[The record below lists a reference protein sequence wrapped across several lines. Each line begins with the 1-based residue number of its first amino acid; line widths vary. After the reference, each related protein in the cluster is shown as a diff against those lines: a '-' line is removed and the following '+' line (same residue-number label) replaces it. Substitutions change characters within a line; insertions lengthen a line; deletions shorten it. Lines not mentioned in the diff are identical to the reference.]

1 VKEKEEKPSDDTIKI
16 FQQKH
21 KQKENA
27 SDTKLIIKRYHKFKK
42 TDNKINSTKQVKE
55 HMIQNITSW

>member
-1 VKEKEEKPSDDTIKI
+1 VKEKEKIKQRYHKK

-21 KQKENA
+21 KQKENV
-27 SDTKLIIKRYHKFKK
+27 SDTKLIIKRYYKFKK